1 MFLTHRV
8 DITEHISSAE
18 NLLEIDFD
26 SALRRGRELEKV
38 HPEYRFI
45 CHNGETGRLGVRKA
59 QYHWVRGYCLLLE
72 TVTNLTQGWDWGP
85 VLMTAGPWRPVRLE
99 INETRISDLWAQ
111 IDVSKDL
118 SLASGKLFARIN
130 GCSNRVVF
138 SIRLEAK
145 SSHST
150 KQRLQLMVLP
160 TSPFHSRIQ
169 NCGILMVTELR
180 HFIILQSTFSIANS
194 SWIQYPSEQ
203 V

>member
-59 QYHWVRGYCLLLE
+59 QYYW
-72 TVTNLTQGWDWGP
+72 GWDWGP

-169 NCGILMVTELR
+169 NCGILMITELR
-180 HFIILQSTFSIANS
+180 HFMILQSTFSIANS